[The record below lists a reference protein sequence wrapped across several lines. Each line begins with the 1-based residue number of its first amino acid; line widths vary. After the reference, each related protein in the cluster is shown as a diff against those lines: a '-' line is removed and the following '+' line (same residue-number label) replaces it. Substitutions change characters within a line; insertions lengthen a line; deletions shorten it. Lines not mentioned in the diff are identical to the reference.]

1 MFLYVLVHS
10 WPTLCKPSWSEEC
23 LDRCKSYFVWFHTYH
38 IKNAY
43 LYVVNLKYNAIE
55 RASNQTVLEP
65 FSTST
70 VIVTLSQLPLHCTAG
85 YFTITNVRAEWAF
98 ALSSKCEGLDASPSH
113 KLPKQH
119 WRPLGQETNLQ
130 GCEGMG
136 WLGGFLGGRQSS
148 LRVKLMFGHSQI
160 LKAFKLYIKINW
172 RIKRLKL
179 LHGKMLQAFL
189 KTLSK
194 PCPPIHC
201 NFAPPWHS
209 SSKALGQDMAFSAT
223 LTMVLKVTRS
233 GCSGVAC
240 IEDLQKSHGKT
251 GRWKKPQFFKNDDI
265 LWGKGEMMLLFRR
278 NENLIHRM
286 SKELETKLVRLFKNY
301 MNHNQIASKAQQ
313 FNCSRPC
320 TCFPKDGAPEQRQ
333 QPSWSCDL
341 TFGVQKD
348 RYIGCSRW
356 PPLPL
361 WPPLLVA
368 KAQVSAWHWGCY
380 WNSPHP
386 LGHLSSEAV
395 APGVMVEV
403 TVTRSSPGHEYTY
416 PWTQGWYV
424 FKQKYIRYLCSIS
437 WVAQESQNAE
447 TKMVSW
453 IFDHL

>member
-1 MFLYVLVHS
+1 
-10 WPTLCKPSWSEEC
+10 
-23 LDRCKSYFVWFHTYH
+23 
-38 IKNAY
+38 
-43 LYVVNLKYNAIE
+43 
-55 RASNQTVLEP
+55 
-65 FSTST
+65 
-70 VIVTLSQLPLHCTAG
+70 
-85 YFTITNVRAEWAF
+85 
-98 ALSSKCEGLDASPSH
+98 
-113 KLPKQH
+113 
-119 WRPLGQETNLQ
+119 
-130 GCEGMG
+130 
-136 WLGGFLGGRQSS
+136 
-148 LRVKLMFGHSQI
+148 
-160 LKAFKLYIKINW
+160 
-172 RIKRLKL
+172 
-179 LHGKMLQAFL
+179 
-189 KTLSK
+189 
-194 PCPPIHC
+194 
-201 NFAPPWHS
+201 
-209 SSKALGQDMAFSAT
+209 MAFSAT

-240 IEDLQKSHGKT
+240 IEDLQENQGKNASKT
-251 GRWKKPQFFKNDDI
+251 WEKWQVEKKPQ
-265 LWGKGEMMLLFRR
+265 LFQMRQGR
-278 NENLIHRM
+278 NEVVAFSKKWEMRYNFTHKM
-286 SKELETKLVRLFKNY
+286 SKELETKLVRWFKNY

-313 FNCSRPC
+313 FNCSRPR
-320 TCFPKDGAPEQRQ
+320 TCFPKDGSPEQLQ